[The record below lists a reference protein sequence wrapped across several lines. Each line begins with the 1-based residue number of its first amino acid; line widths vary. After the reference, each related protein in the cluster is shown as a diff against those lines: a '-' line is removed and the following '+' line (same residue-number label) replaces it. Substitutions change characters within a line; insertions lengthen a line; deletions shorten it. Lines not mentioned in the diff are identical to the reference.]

1 MSPAGTNQ
9 WTSLPTT
16 FTGGQLVAHFDDA
29 GQRGAYAFTVRSCD
43 NVGNC
48 ASANQTLVL
57 PVRIQAVSEISLAQV
72 STTGCASTAVRHTSA
87 ESTAPVANQTTSNG
101 PQTGG
106 AGLIGVSLARS
117 AEALRHNASL
127 VRTPIAAGSLF
138 ASALSWRLTLSASR
152 THQQP
157 RTARISTAGRRRL
170 RPGCGSSTASF
181 AARANVAFGQPV
193 SLRGLL
199 TSSAGIPLANQPIAI
214 LTAPDDGSNVFTQ
227 ATGVSTGPDGSW
239 TATLP
244 PGPSRVIRAVYAG
257 SPTVLPASG
266 QATTIVPA
274 KIRIKITPR
283 IVPWG
288 STLRITGQVLG
299 GYVPTNSNLLRL
311 NVGIGRIGH
320 LVGLPK
326 IGPDGRF
333 VIVWK
338 FDRGSG
344 VLHPWFSVGTLS
356 ETAFPFAP
364 ATSRRIVI
372 TLGEPTPP
380 GAAVKHHR
388 HRAHRPKPDRKR
400 RKQHARR

>member
-1 MSPAGTNQ
+1 
-9 WTSLPTT
+9 
-16 FTGGQLVAHFDDA
+16 
-29 GQRGAYAFTVRSCD
+29 
-43 NVGNC
+43 
-48 ASANQTLVL
+48 
-57 PVRIQAVSEISLAQV
+57 
-72 STTGCASTAVRHTSA
+72 
-87 ESTAPVANQTTSNG
+87 
-101 PQTGG
+101 
-106 AGLIGVSLARS
+106 
-117 AEALRHNASL
+117 
-127 VRTPIAAGSLF
+127 
-138 ASALSWRLTLSASR
+138 
-152 THQQP
+152 
-157 RTARISTAGRRRL
+157 
-170 RPGCGSSTASF
+170 
-181 AARANVAFGQPV
+181 VAFGQPV

-227 ATGVSTGPDGSW
+227 TAAVSTGPDGSW

-266 QATTIVPA
+266 QAATIVPA

-333 VIVWK
+333 VIVWR

-356 ETAFPFAP
+356 ESAFPFA
-364 ATSRRIVI
+364 AGTSRRIVI
-372 TLGEPTPP
+372 TLGEPTPRR
-380 GAAVKHHR
+380 AAVKHH
-388 HRAHRPKPDRKR
+388 HRAHRPKADRKR
-400 RKQHARR
+400 RKQHVRR